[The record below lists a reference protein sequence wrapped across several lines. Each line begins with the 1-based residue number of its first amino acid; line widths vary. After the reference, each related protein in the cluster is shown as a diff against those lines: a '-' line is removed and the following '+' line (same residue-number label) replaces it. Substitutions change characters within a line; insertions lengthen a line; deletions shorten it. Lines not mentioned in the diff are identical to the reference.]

1 MNNQTIAEIYAG
13 NEKIREKF
21 TETLSALTDEQASA
35 LPDGET
41 WSVAQIAEH
50 VAIVE
55 NGMARICEKLL
66 KESQASG
73 KTSDGTT
80 FISDN
85 FRTKG
90 AEVAVIKL
98 DAPAMVKPAGGI
110 TISESIAK
118 MEETEAKFND
128 LRPLFDT
135 CDCADFKFPHPYFG
149 DLSASEW
156 LTLAGGHKAR
166 HLKQIRNVLA
176 KIAQ

>member
-1 MNNQTIAEIYAG
+1 MNTQTIAEIYAG
-13 NEKIREKF
+13 NDNIQKKF
-21 TETLSALTDEQASA
+21 IDTLTGLSPEQASA
-35 LPDGET
+35 LPEGET

-66 KESQASG
+66 KEAQAKG

-85 FRTKG
+85 FRAKG

-98 DAPAMVKPAGGI
+98 EAPTMVKPAGNS
-110 TISESIAK
+110 TVAESLAK
-118 MEETEAKFND
+118 MDETNAKFNE

-135 CDCADFKFPHPYFG
+135 CDCSDLKFPHPYFG
-149 DLSASEW
+149 DISAAEW

>member
-13 NEKIREKF
+13 NDKIREKF
-21 TETLSALTDEQASA
+21 TETLSALNEEQASK
-35 LPDGET
+35 LPDGVT

-66 KESQASG
+66 KESQANG

-90 AEVAVIKL
+90 AEVAETKL
-98 DAPAMVKPAGGI
+98 EAPNMV
-110 TISESIAK
+110 
-118 MEETEAKFND
+118 
-128 LRPLFDT
+128 
-135 CDCADFKFPHPYFG
+135 HPSG
-149 DLSASEW
+149 AAL
-156 LTLAGGHKAR
+156 LP
-166 HLKQIRNVLA
+166 NP
-176 KIAQ
+176 